1 MVHQNIASIAAFHL
15 KKNRCLQG
23 GVSAGSVAG
32 RNTGNSLNYG
42 AGTGLIADT
51 HGNVLSLSMAIDALV
66 RKNVREMVHLG
77 DFFDSVY
84 LKNINEIR
92 LMLQKYRV
100 RVVKGN
106 NDFQVEKMLDRG
118 YNKRFCDWEEAC
130 RLFLKKIPI
139 YYTDGNACFSHSMP
153 YNTIRSFYDPID
165 TGTTEQAAAIFENA
179 PNHIFFCGHSHDPIL
194 FRYKRGKVTRE
205 KIDSGRRIG
214 ISSHERYIFIVGSAE
229 RGECGLY
236 NKAQSFYERITFN
249 L

>member
-1 MVHQNIASIAAFHL
+1 LQYFESIAAFHL
-15 KKNRCLQG
+15 KKNRCLQR
-23 GVSAGSVAG
+23 GVSAETVAG
-32 RNTGNSLNYG
+32 RNTVNSQNSS

-92 LMLQKYRV
+92 LMLQKHRV

-118 YNKRFCDWEEAC
+118 YNRRLCDWEEAC
-130 RLFLKKIPI
+130 RLFLKKTPI
-139 YYTDGNACFSHSMP
+139 YYTDGNVCFSHSMP
-153 YNTIRSFYDPID
+153 YNSIRSFYDPID
-165 TGTTEQAAAIFENA
+165 TGTTEQAAAIFENS

-194 FRYKRGKVTRE
+194 FRCKRGKVTRE